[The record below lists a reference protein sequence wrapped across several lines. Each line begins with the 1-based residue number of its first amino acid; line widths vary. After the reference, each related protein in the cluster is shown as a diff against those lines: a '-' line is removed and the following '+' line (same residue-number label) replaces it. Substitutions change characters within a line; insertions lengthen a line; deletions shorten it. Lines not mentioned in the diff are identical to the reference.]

1 MSEEQQAA
9 PMEPPPGWRPP
20 PRRRRVTLLVSCAAL
35 IAVLTVLYTWG
46 LPPFGGGQ
54 QRTENAY
61 IRGRTTV
68 IAPQVSGYVS
78 GVLVSD
84 YQFVHQGDV
93 LVRIDDVSYAARV
106 AQARAALHAQ
116 QAALH
121 NSTQA
126 HAARTAALAA
136 HGAAL
141 SSARSQL
148 VRAQAD
154 ARRAEGLV
162 GDGSISTREYDQTL
176 AALRAA
182 EANVHQAEA
191 ATEIGRQDIRTVD
204 VGRDGLQ
211 AQVEAAEAALRLAEI
226 DLERTVIRAPED
238 GQLGEVGVR
247 NGQFVAPGT
256 SLLAIVPP
264 ERWIIAN
271 YKEAQ
276 TDRIRVGQHVRFSVD
291 ALEDAGFTG
300 TVEQVSPAA
309 GAEFSVL
316 KPDNA
321 TGNFVKV
328 PQRIGVRIR
337 IEPGQKRIGEL
348 RPGMSVRVR
357 IDTREAQ

>member
-1 MSEEQQAA
+1 VVWIMAGVAA
-9 PMEPPPGWRPP
+9 IA
-20 PRRRRVTLLVSCAAL
+20 LLA
-35 IAVLTVLYTWG
+35 VLYTWG
-46 LPPFGGGQ
+46 LPPFGGRQ

-68 IAPQVSGYVS
+68 VAPQVSGYVAR
-78 GVLVSD
+78 VLVTD
-84 YQFVHQGDV
+84 YQLVHQGDV
-93 LVRIDDVSYAARV
+93 LVRIDDASYAARV
-106 AQARAALHAQ
+106 AQAKAVLHAQ
-116 QAALH
+116 QAALA

-126 HAARTAALAA
+126 HAARSAALTSQT
-136 HGAAL
+136 AAL

-148 VRAQAD
+148 IRAQAD
-154 ARRAEGLV
+154 GRRAEGLV
-162 GDGSISTREYDQTL
+162 SDGSISTREYDQTL

-182 EANVHQAEA
+182 EAAVHQAEA
-191 ATEIGRQDIRTVD
+191 ATEIGRQEIRTVD

-226 DLERTVIRAPED
+226 DLERTVIRAPEN

-256 SLLAIVPP
+256 TLLAIVPA

-271 YKEAQ
+271 YKESQ
-276 TDRIRVGQHVRFSVD
+276 TDRIRVGQPVRFAVD
-291 ALEDAGFTG
+291 ALDDAAFQG

-309 GAEFSVL
+309 GSEFSVL

-337 IEPGQKRIGEL
+337 IKPDQKRIEEL

-357 IDTREAQ
+357 IDTRQRS